1 MALAT
6 GRSSRVSSL
15 SLVRYCTNDYS
26 VPVAY
31 GHREVQGR
39 GYVGQV
45 VISCGAEL
53 RIVQD
58 LMGRVSVAT
67 TQVYTHITKPEAR
80 KAYLQF
86 HQLAKGFRSAQRRI
100 DEGMPGVLNRLRRPA
115 LRRPPSDKSL
125 YRHRAALAP
134 VDPHD
139 FANRRF
145 RPVDPV
151 HSL

>member
-58 LMGRVSVAT
+58 LMGHVSVAT

-100 DEGMPGVLNRLRRPA
+100 DEVASQEN
-115 LRRPPSDKSL
+115 
-125 YRHRAALAP
+125 
-134 VDPHD
+134 
-139 FANRRF
+139 
-145 RPVDPV
+145 
-151 HSL
+151 

>member
-1 MALAT
+1 MAPAT

-15 SLVRYCTNDYS
+15 SLVRYCTSDYS

-58 LMGRVSVAT
+58 LMGHVSVAT

-86 HQLAKGFRSAQRRI
+86 HPLAKAFRSAQRRI
-100 DEGMPGVLNRLRRPA
+100 DEGISRER
-115 LRRPPSDKSL
+115 
-125 YRHRAALAP
+125 
-134 VDPHD
+134 
-139 FANRRF
+139 
-145 RPVDPV
+145 
-151 HSL
+151 

>member
-1 MALAT
+1 MAPAT

-53 RIVQD
+53 QIVQD
-58 LMGRVSVAT
+58 LMGHVSVAT

-80 KAYLQF
+80 KAYRQF

-100 DEGMPGVLNRLRRPA
+100 DEVAIREN
-115 LRRPPSDKSL
+115 
-125 YRHRAALAP
+125 
-134 VDPHD
+134 
-139 FANRRF
+139 
-145 RPVDPV
+145 
-151 HSL
+151 